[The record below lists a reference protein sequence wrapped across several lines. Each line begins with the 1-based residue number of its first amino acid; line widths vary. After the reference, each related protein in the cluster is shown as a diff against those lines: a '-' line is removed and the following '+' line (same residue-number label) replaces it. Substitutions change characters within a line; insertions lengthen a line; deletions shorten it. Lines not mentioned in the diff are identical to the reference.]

1 MRILSLETYTL
12 LVRNKMKLVTFE
24 KYCNN
29 IIVTIH
35 CSLVCAQDGSLM
47 QGLLTIFFFFHGTA
61 LWNVMILQKMNGSL

>member
-1 MRILSLETYTL
+1 MRILSLETHAL

-29 IIVTIH
+29 CYNPLFTSL
-35 CSLVCAQDGSLM
+35 CSRWQPNARASHNY
-47 QGLLTIFFFFHGTA
+47 FFLFHGTA

>member
-1 MRILSLETYTL
+1 
-12 LVRNKMKLVTFE
+12 MKLVTFE

-47 QGLLTIFFFFHGTA
+47 QGLLTIFFFHGTA